1 VELLTGSEADR
12 RARAVAARLRS
23 AGLRPGDRAAL
34 AVPGILIKRM
44 GSDDAARLQAATA
57 VTALGAMRLGVVPV
71 LVNPDLGA
79 EERAHVLADS
89 RPSLVVSS
97 PLTMASLA
105 DPEGA
110 PARPDLPDV
119 PRARPMIYTSGTT
132 GPAKGVWTAMLP
144 EPAIERWW
152 RDEIEQWPHDETD
165 VSLVHGPVAHFGPLR
180 FAVLAWLGG
189 GSVVFPGRFDAGRT
203 AQIMARVRPTTAF
216 LVPGHLQR
224 LFALPGGPPPSTY
237 RRLVHAGAPCPEPL
251 KRAVHSWAGAHRVW
265 EFYGSTEGQFTA
277 CQGTEWEDR
286 PGTVGRA
293 RPGRELLIDDG
304 VIWCRSPEYC
314 RFEYFGDP
322 ERTKAAWREDPDL
335 PTDSPGNRL
344 ADPNESQA
352 AFTVGDLGRLDSGGY
367 LWLEGRREDLII
379 SGGVNVYPAQVESVL
394 GRLAGVEQVAVF
406 GLPDENWGQRVCV
419 AYVGSATPDDVDRWA
434 RTRLAKFQVP
444 KSIHQVGELPMTVS
458 GKVRRLDLA
467 DSISG

>member
-1 VELLTGSEADR
+1 MELLTGSEADR

-34 AVPGILIKRM
+34 AVPGILINRI

-110 PARPDLPDV
+110 PGQPDLPDL

-132 GPAKGVWTAMLP
+132 GPAKGVWTAMIP
-144 EPAIERWW
+144 EQAIERWW

-251 KRAVHSWAGAHRVW
+251 KRAVHDWAGAHRVW

-304 VIWCRSPEYC
+304 VIWCRSPEHC

-322 ERTKAAWREDPDL
+322 ERTKAAWREDPDGQTDHPL
-335 PTDSPGNRL
+335 PRQ
-344 ADPNESQA
+344 ADPDEPRA
-352 AFTVGDLGRLDSGGY
+352 AFTVGDLGRLDPGGY

-406 GLPDENWGQRVCV
+406 GLPDESWGQRVCV
-419 AYVGSATPDDVDRWA
+419 AYVGSATPDDVDHWA

-444 KSIHQVGELPMTVS
+444 KSIHQVGELPTTAS
-458 GKVRRLDLA
+458 GKIRRLDLA
-467 DSISG
+467 DVING